1 MSTKQAEVR
10 ELREG
15 RYVVIDEEPCKIK
28 SISTSKPGKH
38 GSAKAKIQAEGIF
51 DGSKYRM
58 KAPVDDRCQVPH
70 IDKRQAQVISMQ
82 EEGEVVQLMDLETY
96 DTFELR
102 VPEEYRGEL
111 EPEDEISY
119 LEAMGRRKITGT

>member
-1 MSTKQAEVR
+1 MSTQQAEVR

-15 RYVVIDEEPCKIK
+15 RYVVIDEEPCKIDK
-28 SISTSKPGKH
+28 LSTSKPGKH
-38 GSAKAKIQAEGIF
+38 GSAKAKIQATGIF
-51 DGSKYRM
+51 DGSKHRM
-58 KAPVDDRCQVPH
+58 KAPVDSRCEVPH

-82 EEGEVVQLMDLETY
+82 EGGDIVQLMDLETY
-96 DTFELR
+96 DTFELQ
-102 VPEEYRGEL
+102 VPEEYKGEM